1 MPCEVLEA
9 LDGFVMLWEALA
21 LEGIGKGLKS
31 LGGFGRLWLEHSM
44 SLTEAL
50 GGFGKFWEPLGS
62 LVFLLLE
69 PLQSFVRLLG
79 VLEIFWKVFGSLERL
94 WEALM

>member
-1 MPCEVLEA
+1 MA
-9 LDGFVMLWEALA
+9 GF
-21 LEGIGKGLKS
+21 GKLLNS

-62 LVFLLLE
+62 FGSGML
-69 PLQSFVRLLG
+69 
-79 VLEIFWKVFGSLERL
+79 WKVWQPGFGPMDALEGFGGFRSL
-94 WEALM
+94 